1 MQWLKQRRT
10 RVYKIKNWKTV
21 ADHRSQTLNYSILML
36 VWAYELKWFLFICV
50 CAEML
55 CACAHLTNCEKCV
68 LSSHQNPSAL
78 ALSRRRGERSGQ
90 GQSRPFRLP
99 ATVSSFGQGKQTCLA
114 PGQRGLSGMALP
126 GQGKAWDRTE
136 WDGRPLIDVAHY
148 FHPRKLGQLQTERCH
163 SNWAMGSKAEGFHPH

>member
-1 MQWLKQRRT
+1 MQRLKQRRT
-10 RVYKIKNWKTV
+10 QVYKIKNWKTV
-21 ADHRSQTLNYSILML
+21 ADHRSQTLNYSILKL

-55 CACAHLTNCEKCV
+55 CTCAHLTNCEKCV

-90 GQSRPFRLP
+90 GQSRPFLLP

-148 FHPRKLGQLQTERCH
+148 FHPRKPGQLQTERCH
-163 SNWAMGSKAEGFHPH
+163 RN